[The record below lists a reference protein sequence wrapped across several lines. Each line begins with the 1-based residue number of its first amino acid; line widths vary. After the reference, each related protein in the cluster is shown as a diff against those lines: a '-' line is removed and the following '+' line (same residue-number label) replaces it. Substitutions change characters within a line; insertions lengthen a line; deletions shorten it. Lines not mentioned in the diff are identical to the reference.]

1 MKSIATY
8 FLGYL
13 VAHILL
19 ISIVQSI
26 FCQDLKILE
35 LALIFVAFGI
45 AVFNSKKIILEKSDI
60 IIAFL
65 FIFLNIYYT
74 FIELKGLIFFKMTY
88 VILLSMLLSKVI
100 VPFLS
105 SNEYLKKINLI
116 YLILLVGLVIE
127 YLYIAIFGNKFLVD
141 LLMCNGEMT
150 GVRGYIELYN
160 ITREILPYHIQGLN
174 SLMMAQQGGQTASQL
189 AVIIFIWYL
198 YKYKNNKDGV
208 NLSLALLAVLMLF
221 LSPTIASFFLLFISI
236 VIIYLIYL
244 KRILN
249 KPIKSFLNLYVSI
262 FIVCFVIYLLAKILT
277 IKHTSLDFIYEKYIL
292 GSVAGFTYFNLKE
305 ILLGVSYERELEL
318 FELGEISYVTQL
330 IKFGFVGVGVFYLSI
345 FYYIIRA
352 FSNKNIQAIVP
363 NVFIIGVFILGNAH
377 YPVMFS
383 LGVMEIFVLHLAYII
398 YAGSNVKKIS
408 YSF

>member
-1 MKSIATY
+1 MKPIATY

-13 VAHILL
+13 VAHIFL

-65 FIFLNIYYT
+65 FVFLNIYYT

-100 VPFLS
+100 LPFLS

-141 LLMCNGEMT
+141 LFMCNGEIT

-249 KPIKSFLNLYVSI
+249 KPIKSFINLYVSI
-262 FIVCFVIYLLAKILT
+262 FVACFVIYLLVKILT

-292 GSVAGFTYFNLKE
+292 GSVKGFTYFNFKE

-318 FELGEISYVTQL
+318 FKLGEISYITQL
-330 IKFGFVGVGVFYLSI
+330 IKYGFVGVGVFYLSI

-398 YAGSNVKKIS
+398 YAGSNIKKNK
-408 YSF
+408 F

>member
-26 FCQDLKILE
+26 FCQDLKILG

-60 IIAFL
+60 IIVFL
-65 FIFLNIYYT
+65 FVFLNIYYKY
-74 FIELKGLIFFKMTY
+74 IDLKGFIFFNMTY
-88 VILLSMLLSKVI
+88 VIILSMLLSKVI

-105 SNEYLKKINLI
+105 SNEYLKKINHI
-116 YLILLVGLVIE
+116 YLILLVGLAIE
-127 YLYIAIFGNKFLVD
+127 YLYIAIFGNKLLVD
-141 LLMCNGEMT
+141 LFMCNGEAS

-198 YKYKNNKDGV
+198 FKYQNNKDGV
-208 NLSLALLAVLMLF
+208 NLSLALFAVLMLF

-244 KRILN
+244 KRTIN
-249 KPIKSFLNLYVSI
+249 KPIKGFLNLYVSI
-262 FIVCFVIYLLAKILT
+262 FIICLVIYLLVKILS

-292 GSVAGFTYFNLKE
+292 GSVAGFTNFNLKE

-318 FELGEISYVTQL
+318 FKLGEISYVTQL

-352 FSNKNIQAIVP
+352 FSNKNIQSIVP

-398 YAGSNVKKIS
+398 YAGSNIKKNK
-408 YSF
+408 F

>member
-1 MKSIATY
+1 MNTIAKY
-8 FLGYL
+8 LSGYI
-13 VAHILL
+13 VIHVLL
-19 ISIVQSI
+19 ISIIQSI

-35 LALIFVAFGI
+35 LTLIFGAFGI
-45 AVFNSKKIILEKSDI
+45 AVFNSKKIILDKSDI

-65 FIFLNIYYT
+65 FVFLNIYYT

-100 VPFLS
+100 LPFLS

-127 YLYIAIFGNKFLVD
+127 YLYIAIFGNKLLVN
-141 LLMCNGEMT
+141 LFMCNGEMT

-198 YKYKNNKDGV
+198 FKYQNNKDGV
-208 NLSLALLAVLMLF
+208 NLYLALLAVLMLF

-236 VIIYLIYL
+236 VIIYLMYL

-249 KPIKSFLNLYVSI
+249 EPIKSFSKLYVSI
-262 FIVCFVIYLLAKILT
+262 FIACCTIYLLVKILT
-277 IKHTSLDFIYEKYIL
+277 IKHTSLDFVYEKYIL
-292 GSVAGFTYFNLKE
+292 GSVTGFTNFNLKE
-305 ILLGVSYERELEL
+305 ILLGVSYEREREL
-318 FELGEISYVTQL
+318 FKLGEISYVTQL
-330 IKFGFVGVGVFYLSI
+330 IKFGFVGVGLFYLSI

-363 NVFIIGVFILGNAH
+363 NVFIVGIFILGNAH
-377 YPVMFS
+377 YPVMFT

-398 YAGSNVKKIS
+398 YAGSNVKKNK
-408 YSF
+408 F

>member
-1 MKSIATY
+1 MNTIAKY
-8 FLGYL
+8 LSGYI
-13 VAHILL
+13 VIHVLL
-19 ISIVQSI
+19 ISIIQSI

-35 LALIFVAFGI
+35 LTLIFGAFGI
-45 AVFNSKKIILEKSDI
+45 AVFNSKKIILDKSDI

-65 FIFLNIYYT
+65 FVFLNIYYT

-100 VPFLS
+100 LPFLS

-127 YLYIAIFGNKFLVD
+127 YLYIAIFGNKLLVN
-141 LLMCNGEMT
+141 LFMCNGEMT

-198 YKYKNNKDGV
+198 FKYQNNKDGV
-208 NLSLALLAVLMLF
+208 NLYLALLAVLMLF

-236 VIIYLIYL
+236 VIIYLMYL

-249 KPIKSFLNLYVSI
+249 EPIKSFSKLYVSI
-262 FIVCFVIYLLAKILT
+262 FIACCTIYLLVKILT
-277 IKHTSLDFIYEKYIL
+277 IKHTSLDFVYEKYIL
-292 GSVAGFTYFNLKE
+292 GSVTGFTHFNLKE

-318 FELGEISYVTQL
+318 FKLGEISYVTQL

-377 YPVMFS
+377 YPVMFTI
-383 LGVMEIFVLHLAYII
+383 GVIELFVLHLAYII
-398 YAGSNVKKIS
+398 YAGSNVKKNK
-408 YSF
+408 F

>member
-1 MKSIATY
+1 LKSIATY

-13 VAHILL
+13 VAHIFL
-19 ISIVQSI
+19 ISIIQSI

-100 VPFLS
+100 LPFLS

-292 GSVAGFTYFNLKE
+292 GSVTGFTYFNLKE

-318 FELGEISYVTQL
+318 FKLGEISYITQL
-330 IKFGFVGVGVFYLSI
+330 IKYGFVGVSVFYLSI

-377 YPVMFS
+377 YPVMLS
-383 LGVMEIFVLHLAYII
+383 LGVMELFVLHLAYII
-398 YAGSNVKKIS
+398 YAGSNIKKNK
-408 YSF
+408 F

>member
-1 MKSIATY
+1 LNTIAKY
-8 FLGYL
+8 LSGYI
-13 VAHILL
+13 VIHVLL
-19 ISIVQSI
+19 ISIIQSI

-35 LALIFVAFGI
+35 LTLIFGAFGI
-45 AVFNSKKIILEKSDI
+45 AVFNSKKIILDKSDI

-65 FIFLNIYYT
+65 FVFLNIYYT

-100 VPFLS
+100 LPFLS

-127 YLYIAIFGNKFLVD
+127 YLYIAIFGNKLLVN
-141 LLMCNGEMT
+141 LFMCNGEMT

-198 YKYKNNKDGV
+198 FKYQNNKDGV
-208 NLSLALLAVLMLF
+208 NLYLALLAVLMLF

-236 VIIYLIYL
+236 VIIYLMYL

-249 KPIKSFLNLYVSI
+249 EPIKSFSKLYVSI
-262 FIVCFVIYLLAKILT
+262 FIACCTIYLLVKILT
-277 IKHTSLDFIYEKYIL
+277 IKHTSLDFVYEKYIL
-292 GSVAGFTYFNLKE
+292 GSVTGFTNFNLKE
-305 ILLGVSYERELEL
+305 ILLGVSYEREREL
-318 FELGEISYVTQL
+318 FKLGEISYVTQL
-330 IKFGFVGVGVFYLSI
+330 IKFGFVGVGLFYLSI

-363 NVFIIGVFILGNAH
+363 NVFIVGIFILGNAH
-377 YPVMFS
+377 YPVMFT

-398 YAGSNVKKIS
+398 YAGSNVKKNK
-408 YSF
+408 F

>member
-1 MKSIATY
+1 MNSIARY
-8 FLGYL
+8 LLGYL
-13 VAHILL
+13 VIHILL
-19 ISIVQSI
+19 ISIVQAF

-35 LALIFVAFGI
+35 LTLIFGAFGI
-45 AVFNSKKIILEKSDI
+45 AFFNSKKITLEKSDI

-65 FIFLNIYYT
+65 FVFLNIYYT

-100 VPFLS
+100 LPFIS

-141 LLMCNGEMT
+141 LFMCNGEMT

-198 YKYKNNKDGV
+198 FKFQNNKDRI
-208 NLSLALLAVLMLF
+208 NLYLALLAVLMLF

-236 VIIYLIYL
+236 GIIYLLYL
-244 KRILN
+244 KTILN
-249 KPIKSFLNLYVSI
+249 EPIKSFLNLYVSI
-262 FIVCFVIYLLAKILT
+262 FIACFIIYLLVKILT
-277 IKHTSLDFIYEKYIL
+277 VKHTSLDFVYEKYIL
-292 GSVAGFTYFNLKE
+292 GSVAGFTKFNLKE

-318 FELGEISYVTQL
+318 FKLGEISYVTQL

-345 FYYIIRA
+345 FYYIIRV
-352 FSNKNIQAIVP
+352 FSNKNVQAIVP
-363 NVFIIGVFILGNAH
+363 NIFIIGVFILGNAH
-377 YPVMFS
+377 YPVMFT
-383 LGVMEIFVLHLAYII
+383 LGVIELFVLHLAYII
-398 YAGSNVKKIS
+398 YAGSNVKKNK
-408 YSF
+408 F

>member
-13 VAHILL
+13 VAHIFL
-19 ISIVQSI
+19 ISIIQSI

-100 VPFLS
+100 LPFLS

-292 GSVAGFTYFNLKE
+292 GSVTGFTYFNLKE

-318 FELGEISYVTQL
+318 FKLGEISYITQL
-330 IKFGFVGVGVFYLSI
+330 IKYGFVGVSVFYLSI

-377 YPVMFS
+377 YPVMLS
-383 LGVMEIFVLHLAYII
+383 LGVMELFVLHLAYII
-398 YAGSNVKKIS
+398 YAGSNIKKNK
-408 YSF
+408 F

>member
-1 MKSIATY
+1 M
-8 FLGYL
+8 
-13 VAHILL
+13 
-19 ISIVQSI
+19 
-26 FCQDLKILE
+26 
-35 LALIFVAFGI
+35 
-45 AVFNSKKIILEKSDI
+45 
-60 IIAFL
+60 
-65 FIFLNIYYT
+65 
-74 FIELKGLIFFKMTY
+74 
-88 VILLSMLLSKVI
+88 
-100 VPFLS
+100 
-105 SNEYLKKINLI
+105 
-116 YLILLVGLVIE
+116 
-127 YLYIAIFGNKFLVD
+127 LVD
-141 LLMCNGEMT
+141 LFMCNGEAT

-189 AVIIFIWYL
+189 AVIISIWYL

-262 FIVCFVIYLLAKILT
+262 FIVCFVIYLLVKILS

-318 FELGEISYVTQL
+318 FKLGEISYITQL
-330 IKFGFVGVGVFYLSI
+330 IKYGFVGVGVFYLSI

-363 NVFIIGVFILGNAH
+363 NAFIIGVFILGNAH

-383 LGVMEIFVLHLAYII
+383 LGVMELFVLHLAYII
-398 YAGSNVKKIS
+398 YAGSNIKKNK
-408 YSF
+408 F

>member
-1 MKSIATY
+1 MNTIAKY
-8 FLGYL
+8 LSGYI
-13 VAHILL
+13 VIHVLL
-19 ISIVQSI
+19 ISIIQSI

-35 LALIFVAFGI
+35 LTLIFGAFGI
-45 AVFNSKKIILEKSDI
+45 AVFNSKKIILDKSDI

-65 FIFLNIYYT
+65 FVFLNIYYT

-100 VPFLS
+100 LPFLS

-127 YLYIAIFGNKFLVD
+127 YLYIAIFGNKLLVN
-141 LLMCNGEMT
+141 LFMCNGEMT

-198 YKYKNNKDGV
+198 FKYQNNKDGV
-208 NLSLALLAVLMLF
+208 NLYLALLAVLMLF

-236 VIIYLIYL
+236 VIIYLMYL

-249 KPIKSFLNLYVSI
+249 EPIKSFSKLYVSI
-262 FIVCFVIYLLAKILT
+262 FIACCIIYLLVKILT
-277 IKHTSLDFIYEKYIL
+277 IKHTSL
-292 GSVAGFTYFNLKE
+292 
-305 ILLGVSYERELEL
+305 
-318 FELGEISYVTQL
+318 
-330 IKFGFVGVGVFYLSI
+330 GFV
-345 FYYIIRA
+345 
-352 FSNKNIQAIVP
+352 
-363 NVFIIGVFILGNAH
+363 
-377 YPVMFS
+377 
-383 LGVMEIFVLHLAYII
+383 
-398 YAGSNVKKIS
+398 
-408 YSF
+408 